1 MINRII
7 LWSGKNPFLVFI
19 LVFFGIIL
27 GIYSILHV
35 PLDAIPDLSDVQVI
49 VYTEWPGR
57 SPTLVEDQ
65 ITFPIST
72 RFISAPKVKYV
83 RGESMFGKSFV
94 YVIFEDGT
102 DLYWARSRVLEYLNT
117 VRANLPPNV
126 VPTLGPDAT
135 GVGWVYE
142 YVLVD
147 TSGRHTL
154 SELRSFQDWT
164 LRYGLASVHGVSEI
178 ASFGGYVRQ
187 YQVNIDP
194 NKLLAYG
201 VRFDEVVQAI
211 QKSNQDVGGKSIEV
225 STVEFYIR
233 GKGYFRNLQD
243 IGSVVVKRDRR
254 GIPVLVSQLG
264 NLTIGGDLRFG
275 VTDFNGLGE
284 VVGGVVVM
292 RYGENALQVI
302 NGIKKKIQSLEPSF
316 PKGVKL
322 IPVYDRSELIN
333 RSIDTLKKK
342 LVEECLIVSVV
353 CVIFLWHIRS
363 SFVPIIMLP
372 TAVVLAFIPFSSFHL
387 TANIM
392 SLGGIAIAIGAM
404 VDAAI
409 VMVENAHRSLEEY
422 KVLTGSEPSGPTRK
436 EILLEASRNVG
447 RPLFFSLLVITV
459 SFLPIFA
466 LEAQEGRLF
475 KPLAFTKTFSMF
487 FATLLS
493 VTLVPPLM
501 IGFVRGKIIPEQ
513 KNPVNR
519 LLFFLYTPL
528 LELALKH
535 RLVVIALALVIL
547 GSTYYPLSKL
557 GAEFMPPLNEGTIL
571 YMPTAVPGISI
582 SEASRFL
589 NLQDRYLMTF
599 PEVEMVFGKS
609 GQADTAT
616 DPAPLSMTETV
627 ISLKPKEKWR
637 KGMDWDKLIAE
648 MNKKLHF
655 PGVANVFWMP
665 IQTRI
670 QMLTTGFR
678 SVLGIK
684 IFGKDFEQLNKL
696 GEQIERVLLEMPE
709 TRSAYAERIEG
720 GNYID
725 IVPRREKL
733 ARYGLTVE
741 DVNQIIEGAIGG
753 NTVTT
758 TVEGRERYPVSVR
771 YNRDF
776 RKDLSSLSQVLV
788 PLPPQPPLPKQM
800 AAEGMPPVAIAS
812 SQVPL
817 GDIADIRF
825 NQGPPLVRSENA
837 QLVNFVFV
845 DTAEKDLVGYIKKA
859 GQKLAMQVFFPPGY
873 YIEWAG
879 SYEYFLRAKA
889 KFSVLIPLTLFII
902 FILIFIN
909 TGSLKRTLIVLL
921 AFPFSLV
928 GAFWFLYILGY
939 NLSVAVAVGLI
950 ALAGIDAETGVVM
963 LLYLDHALREAK
975 QQGKMNTMDDL
986 FKAVKEG
993 AAGRIRPKV
1002 MTVCAILFGLLPILW
1017 SQETGAD
1024 VMKRIAAPM
1033 VGGVITSALLELI
1046 IYPVIY
1052 IYLERKSVLS
1062 AQKPSGRRL
1071 LKAVDE

>member
-1 MINRII
+1 MISRII
-7 LWSGKNPFLVFI
+7 QWSGKNPFLVLLF
-19 LVFFGIIL
+19 VFLGTVL
-27 GIYSILHV
+27 GIYSIFHV

-65 ITFPIST
+65 ITYPIST
-72 RFISAPKVKYV
+72 LFISAPKVKYV

-117 VRANLPPNV
+117 VRTKLPSNV
-126 VPTLGPDAT
+126 TPTIGPDAS
-135 GVGWVYE
+135 GVGWVFE

-147 TSGRHTL
+147 TSGKYTL
-154 SELRSFQDWT
+154 DQLRSFQDWT
-164 LRYGLASVHGVSEI
+164 LRYALGTVHGVSEI

-187 YQVNIDP
+187 YQVNVDP

-201 VRFDEVVQAI
+201 VRFGEVVEAI
-211 QKSNQDVGGKSIEV
+211 QKSNRDVGGKSIEV

-233 GKGYFRNLQD
+233 AKGYFRNLQD
-243 IGSVVVKRDRR
+243 IGNVVVKRGRQ
-254 GIPVLVSQLG
+254 GVPVLVRQLG
-264 NLTIGGDLRFG
+264 DLSLGGDFRFG

-284 VVGGVVVM
+284 AVGGIVVM
-292 RYGENALQVI
+292 RYGENALQLI
-302 NGIKKKIQSLEPSF
+302 NGLKKKIKSLEASF
-316 PKGVKL
+316 PPGVKL
-322 IPVYDRSELIN
+322 IPVYDRSELIY
-333 RSIDTLKKK
+333 RSIDTLKRK
-342 LVEECLIVSVV
+342 LIEECLIVSLV
-353 CVIFLWHIRS
+353 CVVFLWHIRS
-363 SFVPIIMLP
+363 SLVPILMLP
-372 TAVVLAFIPFSSFHL
+372 TAVILSFIPFSSFHL

-404 VDAAI
+404 IDAAI

-422 KVLTGSEPSGPTRK
+422 KVASGLEPSGSVRRK
-436 EILLEASRNVG
+436 LLLEASKNVG

-466 LEAQEGRLF
+466 LEDQEGRLF

-487 FATLLS
+487 FAALLS

-501 IGFVRGKIIPEQ
+501 LGFVRGKIIPEQ
-513 KNPVNR
+513 RNPLNR
-519 LLFFLYTPL
+519 FLFFIYTPL
-528 LELALKH
+528 LELSLKH
-535 RLVVIALALVIL
+535 RFVVITLALLIL
-547 GSTYYPLSKL
+547 GSTFYPLSKL

-599 PEVEMVFGKS
+599 PEVEMVFGKA
-609 GQADTAT
+609 GGADTAT

-627 ISLKPKEKWR
+627 VTLKPKEKWR

-648 MNKKLHF
+648 MNQKLHF

-684 IFGKDFEQLNKL
+684 IFGKDYEELNRL
-696 GEQIERVLLEMPE
+696 GEEIEKVLLELPE

-725 IVPRREKL
+725 IIPRRERL
-733 ARYGLTVE
+733 ARYGLTIE
-741 DVNQIIEGAIGG
+741 DVDQIIEGAIGG
-753 NTVTT
+753 NPVTT
-758 TVEGRERYPVSVR
+758 VIEGRERYPVSVR

-776 RKDLSSLSQVLV
+776 RKDSAALSQILV

-800 AAEGMPPVAIAS
+800 TGQEAMAAAVFTT

-817 GDIADIRF
+817 GEIADIRF

-859 GQKLAMQVFFPPGY
+859 GQKIGMKIFFPPGY

-879 SYEYFLRAKA
+879 SYQYFLRAKA
-889 KFSVLIPLTLFII
+889 KFSILIPLTLFII
-902 FILIFIN
+902 FVLIYIN
-909 TGSLKRTLIVLL
+909 TGSIKRAVIVLL

-950 ALAGIDAETGVVM
+950 ALAGIDAETGVIM
-963 LLYLDHALREAK
+963 LLYLDHAFMEAK
-975 QQGKMNTMDDL
+975 KQGKLNSMDDL
-986 FKAVKEG
+986 LNAVKEG

-1033 VGGVITSALLELI
+1033 VGGVMTSAILELI

-1052 IYLERKSVLS
+1052 IYLERRSVVVS
-1062 AQKPSGRRL
+1062 QK
-1071 LKAVDE
+1071 LKAINK

>member
-1 MINRII
+1 MISRII
-7 LWSGKNPFLVFI
+7 HWSGENPFVVLLF
-19 LVFFGIIL
+19 VFFSLCL
-27 GIYSILHV
+27 GLYSVAHV

-65 ITFPIST
+65 ITYPIST
-72 RFISAPKVKYV
+72 RFISAPKVKFV

-102 DLYWARSRVLEYLNT
+102 DLYWARSRVLEYLNS
-117 VRANLPPNV
+117 VRSSLPANVN
-126 VPTLGPDAT
+126 PTLGPDAT

-142 YVLVD
+142 YVLLD
-147 TSGRHTL
+147 TSGKHTL

-164 LRYGLASVHGVSEI
+164 LRYALSSVHGVSEI

-201 VRFDEVVQAI
+201 IRFDEVVQAI
-211 QKSNQDVGGKSIEV
+211 QKSNQDVGGKSLEV

-233 GKGYFRNLQD
+233 GKGYFRNLED
-243 IGSVVVKRDRR
+243 ISQVVVKRDRQ
-254 GIPVLVSQLG
+254 GFPVVVNQLG
-264 NLTIGGDLRFG
+264 DLTIGGDIRFG
-275 VTDFNGLGE
+275 VTDYNGIGE
-284 VVGGVVVM
+284 AVGGIVIM

-302 NGIKKKIQSLEPSF
+302 NGIKKKIKSLEPSF
-316 PKGVKL
+316 PQGVKL
-322 IPVYDRSELIN
+322 VPVYDRSELIYK
-333 RSIDTLKKK
+333 SIETLKKK
-342 LVEECLIVSVV
+342 LFEECLIVSAV
-353 CVIFLWHIRS
+353 CVVFLWHLRS
-363 SFVPIIMLP
+363 SLIPIFMLP
-372 TAVVLAFIPFSSFHL
+372 AAVILSFIPFSSFHL

-404 VDAAI
+404 IDAAI
-409 VMVENAHRSLEEY
+409 IMVENAHRSLEEY
-422 KVLTGSEPSGPTRK
+422 RILTGNDPKGNIRK
-436 EILLEASRNVG
+436 ELLLKASQNVG

-487 FATLLS
+487 FASLLS
-493 VTLVPPLM
+493 ITLVPALM
-501 IGFVRGKIIPEQ
+501 NYFIRGKIIPEQ
-513 KNPVNR
+513 KNPINR
-519 LLFFLYTPL
+519 FLFFLYKPV
-528 LELALKH
+528 LEQALKH
-535 RLVVIALALVIL
+535 RVIVLVLALLIL
-547 GSTYYPLSKL
+547 LSTYYPLSRL

-582 SEASRFL
+582 SEAERFL

-599 PEVEMVFGKS
+599 PEVESVFGKS

-616 DPAPLSMTETV
+616 DPAPLSMTET
-627 ISLKPKEKWR
+627 IINLKPKDQWR
-637 KGMDWDKLIAE
+637 KGMNWDKLIAE
-648 MNKKLHF
+648 MNQKLHF

-684 IFGKDFEQLNKL
+684 IFGKDLEELNRL
-696 GEQIERVLLEMPE
+696 GEKIEKVLLEMPE

-725 IVPRREKL
+725 IIVRRDKL

-741 DVNQIIEGAIGG
+741 DVNQTIEGAIGG

-758 TVEGRERYPVSVR
+758 TIEGRERYPVNVR
-771 YNRDF
+771 YHRDF
-776 RKDLSSLSQVLV
+776 RKDVASLSRILV
-788 PLPPQPPLPKQM
+788 PLPPQASLQKQM
-800 AAEGMPPVAIAS
+800 SGNPTMAIAS
-812 SQVPL
+812 SQIPL
-817 GDIADIRF
+817 SEVTDIRYR
-825 NQGPPLVRSENA
+825 QGPPLVRSENA

-845 DTAEKDLVGYIKKA
+845 DTPAKDLVGYIKKA
-859 GQKLAMQVFFPPGY
+859 GQKIGTTISFPPGY

-889 KFSVLIPLTLFII
+889 KFSLLIPLTLFII
-902 FILIFIN
+902 FVLIYFN
-909 TGSLKRTLIVLL
+909 THSLKKTLIVLL

-928 GAFWFLYILGY
+928 GAFWFLYILNY

-950 ALAGIDAETGVVM
+950 ALAGIDAETGVIM
-963 LLYLDHALREAK
+963 LLYLDHAFMEAK
-975 QQGKMNTMDDL
+975 KTGKMGSMADL
-986 FKAVKEG
+986 LDAVKEG
-993 AAGRIRPKV
+993 AAGRIRPKI

-1046 IYPVIY
+1046 IYPVIF
-1052 IYLERKSVLS
+1052 IYLEKHSISQSQTV
-1062 AQKPSGRRL
+1062 AE
-1071 LKAVDE
+1071 KARI